1 MKTRR
6 FLYAGAAVVAG
17 WLTPAVVKEKYDHL
31 AKRGYQEM
39 IANERYGARP
49 NFALTPSRLT
59 RSKFWLARMGY
70 RFAVISP
77 VLWLLG
83 SLVVSFC
90 LLLAAFSL

>member
-1 MKTRR
+1 MKTRK
-6 FLYAGAAVVAG
+6 FLCAGAAVVAG
-17 WLTPAVVKEKYDHL
+17 WLTPAAVKYDDL
-31 AKRGYQEM
+31 AKRGYRGL

-49 NFALTPSRLT
+49 DFSLSPSRLSP
-59 RSKFWLARMGY
+59 SKFRLARMIY

-83 SLVVSFC
+83 SLVVSLC